1 MKLIKATHFIII
13 STFLLISPITAFK
26 VVLSSPNATLGDGH
40 DHDHGEYLEESNQWK
55 NYFENLSGCAFGDE
69 AQGLARLKQYFHHF
83 GYIDDHD
90 EKLMNFSDVFDSA
103 LQSALKTY
111 QTNFN
116 LPPSGAIDAATLS
129 QILRPRCGVPDI
141 INGSS
146 TMNSGKPT
154 NHNSLHSTAHFSFFP
169 GQPRWAPFQQSL
181 TYAFFPGNNLTDPI
195 KAVFRR
201 AFSRWAAVTPLT
213 FSEADSYP
221 EADMKIGF
229 FVGDH
234 GDGEPFDGVLG
245 TLAHAFSPPDGRFH
259 LDGAEEWAVDGVGGV
274 DLESVAVHE
283 IGHLLGLGHSS
294 VEEAIMFPTISSR
307 RRKVELARDDV
318 EGIQVLYG
326 ENPRGGAAVP
336 AAPTTQ
342 ERERSSDES
351 GGGRLRGGRRWGFWG
366 GIVGVGVFILL

>member
-1 MKLIKATHFIII
+1 MKLKPTQFIIFSI
-13 STFLLISPITAFK
+13 FLLISPITAFK
-26 VVLSSPNATLGDGH
+26 VLSTTNTTQQDGH
-40 DHDHGEYLEESNQWK
+40 DQGDYLEKNNQWQY
-55 NYFENLSGCAFGDE
+55 YFKNLSGCGFGDE
-69 AQGLARLKQYFHHF
+69 AQGLAKLKQYFHQF
-83 GYIDDHD
+83 GYIDEGRHG
-90 EKLMNFSDVFDSA
+90 LINNFSDVFDSP
-103 LQSALKTY
+103 LQYALKTY

-116 LPPSGAIDAATLS
+116 LPVSGALDAATLS
-129 QILRPRCGVPDI
+129 QLLRPRCGVPDI

-146 TMNSGKPT
+146 TMKSGKPT
-154 NHNSLHSTAHFSFFP
+154 SADHSSSLHSTAHFSFFP
-169 GQPRWAPFQQSL
+169 GEPRWPPYKQSL
-181 TYAFFPGNNLTDPI
+181 TYAFFPGNNLSEPV

-213 FSEADSYP
+213 FSEADSYL

-229 FVGDH
+229 FVGEH

-259 LDGAEEWAVDGVGGV
+259 LDGAEEWAVEGERGV

-326 ENPRGGAAVP
+326 ENPRGGVVAP
-336 AAPTTQ
+336 AAPTSQ

-351 GGGRLRGGRRWGFWG
+351 GGWRWRGGGWWW
-366 GIVGVGVFILL
+366 GVGLLGWGS